1 MNASGGPN
9 TCKSNGVAIH
19 SGRRVRNAYATYLL
33 SGDNISKEV
42 LIPRKIIEEHSLVIK
57 LQGIKDGHASD

>member
-1 MNASGGPN
+1 M
-9 TCKSNGVAIH
+9 
-19 SGRRVRNAYATYLL
+19 RNAYATYLL

>member
-1 MNASGGPN
+1 MNASGGLN

-33 SGDNISKEV
+33 SGDNISKEM

-57 LQGIKDGHASD
+57 PEGIKDGHASD

>member
-9 TCKSNGVAIH
+9 TCKSNGAAMH
-19 SGRRVRNAYATYLL
+19 SGRRVRNAYATYLQ

-42 LIPRKIIEEHSLVIK
+42 LIPRKIVVGHPTAIK
-57 LQGIKDGHASD
+57 LPGIEDGHASD

>member
-9 TCKSNGVAIH
+9 TCKSNGAAMH

-42 LIPRKIIEEHSLVIK
+42 LIPRKIVVGHPTAIK
-57 LQGIKDGHASD
+57 LSGIEDGHASD

>member
-42 LIPRKIIEEHSLVIK
+42 LIPRKIVVGHPTAIK
-57 LQGIKDGHASD
+57 LSGIEDGHASD